1 MIEINDKLLEYADKY
16 EKAFGYS
23 LPLRML
29 PQTLTNE
36 ELYVVIDECIDKDID
51 DIETRY
57 ISDVDDTV
65 LL

>member
-16 EKAFGYS
+16 EQAFGS
-23 LPLRML
+23 PLPLRML

-36 ELYVVIDECIDKDID
+36 ELYEVINECIDKNID
-51 DIETRY
+51 YIETRY
-57 ISDVDDTV
+57 VSNLDDSV